1 MMYKLV
7 TFRIYD
13 ALLDAVYDFVG
24 CFTTS
29 AEILRFIREN
39 EADGDHAYPVS
50 FSYCVG
56 YPFGV

>member
-1 MMYKLV
+1 MYKLV

-13 ALLDAVYDFVG
+13 ALLCSTYTFVG

-39 EADGDHAYPVS
+39 EAEGDRAYPVS
-50 FSYCVG
+50 FSYCAD